1 MKTREKR
8 IKSGKILEVQ
18 LYPVTDNGRRRDCK
32 HRLTSEAQKR
42 INHKN
47 KIKKLQRLIEANFK
61 ENEDYYLTL
70 TYRDDEAPRDYA
82 AVHRNVKNYFDRLRR
97 IRVKAGLPELKY
109 IYVIECTGG
118 KRSHLHWNIHIIIN
132 GGIDRLTIKK
142 LWKYGD
148 YNKVEELVMNENGFE
163 ALAKYFTK
171 EYNNELLPKNRKL
184 YNPSRNLI
192 KPTETIN
199 DNPHIART
207 CSGIAR
213 IAKERVNDFEYWE
226 RKYKGYRFIACEPKY
241 NEFNGWWYIF
251 VRMCRDERISSEHKR
266 KDNCKHKTSKQ
277 KPQAVSP
284 PI

>member
-18 LYPVTDNGRRRDCK
+18 LYPVTDNGRSRDFK

-47 KIKKLQRLIEANFK
+47 KIKKLQRLMETNFK

-226 RKYKGYRFIACEPKY
+226 RKYKGYRFITCEPKY
-241 NEFNGWWYIF
+241 NEFNGWWYIY
-251 VRMCRDERISSEHKR
+251 VRMCKIEKSKPIQSKYTPPYINKDDHQRI
-266 KDNCKHKTSKQ
+266 T
-277 KPQAVSP
+277 A
-284 PI
+284 

>member
-18 LYPVTDNGRRRDCK
+18 LYPVTDNGRCRDFK
-32 HRLTSEAQKR
+32 HKLTSETQKR

-47 KIKKLQRLIEANFK
+47 KVKKLQRLMETNFN
-61 ENEDYYLTL
+61 ENEDYYCTF
-70 TYRDDEAPRDYA
+70 TYRNSEMSIDYA
-82 AVHRNVKNYFDRLRR
+82 TVQRDLNNYFRRLRR
-97 IRVKAGLPELKY
+97 IRVKAKLPELKY

-118 KRSHLHWNIHIIIN
+118 KRSAVHWHIHLIIN

-148 YNKVEELVMNENGFE
+148 YNKVEELVINENGFE

-171 EYNNELLPKNRKL
+171 EYNNERLPKNRKL
-184 YNPSRNLI
+184 YTPSRNLI

-199 DNPHIART
+199 DNPRIART

-213 IAKERVNDFEYWE
+213 IAQERVNDFEYWE

-241 NEFNGWWYIF
+241 NEFNGWWYIY
-251 VRMCRDERISSEHKR
+251 VRMCKAEKSKTIQGNTTPINIRKSIHQRI
-266 KDNCKHKTSKQ
+266 T
-277 KPQAVSP
+277 A
-284 PI
+284 

>member
-61 ENEDYYLTL
+61 ENIDDYCTL
-70 TYRDDEAPRDYA
+70 TYRPEEMPKEYA
-82 AVHRNVKNYFDRLRR
+82 DVHRDAELFVRRLRR
-97 IRVKAGLPELKY
+97 KRRKAGLPELRY

-118 KRSHLHWNIHIIIN
+118 KRSPLRWHIHIIIS
-132 GGIDRLTIKK
+132 GGIDRFTIKK
-142 LWKYGD
+142 LWKHGD

-192 KPTETIN
+192 KPTVTIN
-199 DNPHIART
+199 DNPNIART